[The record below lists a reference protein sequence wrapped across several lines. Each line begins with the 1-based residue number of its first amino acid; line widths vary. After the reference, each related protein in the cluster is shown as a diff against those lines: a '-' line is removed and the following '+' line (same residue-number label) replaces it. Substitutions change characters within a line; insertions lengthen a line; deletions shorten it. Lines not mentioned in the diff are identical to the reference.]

1 MDLGS
6 RLTYHLRMAWTASR
20 RTVALI
26 AAIGVLL
33 PSLAILQY
41 QWLGELSGLEQMRA
55 RQNLEAATVRLST
68 EFDARLAQLY
78 SSIATIDLNRPEG
91 PESAVRGALRDLTP
105 TGFVKELRLVERKD
119 IGTTAPAWFAS
130 ATSRTLVDEVPA
142 IVAPVGATRDRWIVA
157 MLDMDHI
164 ANDLIP
170 VMLAGC
176 FEGGIPSALDVMI
189 IRDDLPDM
197 VVYRSRPDLAR
208 ADFDATVP
216 GIPLFAIHG
225 RDLDAATAERL
236 MPDAAAHRWRVLLQ
250 HQSGSLEAT
259 LGAIRFRN
267 LAIGIGVLV
276 LLALSVGLLVASMH
290 SMQRAAREQLE
301 LVARMSHELRT
312 PLATITCAG
321 ENLAD
326 DVVGTPA
333 EARHYGELIKV
344 EGRRLA
350 KTIGDILLCCR
361 LQARPDTV
369 LNRRPTDVADVIASA
384 VEESRAAAPAGQ
396 RIDTVIEPGL
406 PIVLADRDALKMAV
420 KNLVLNAVKYGH
432 GGPVRVS
439 ASGGSDV
446 AIAVED
452 DGPGIPEEERRR
464 IFEPFFRGRHAQ
476 EHEIEGSGIGLNI
489 VKQVVKSHGGR
500 VRVANGERRGARFIL
515 QLPAMKAAQRVA
527 AEPVRYE
534 RWLPARAATAPE
546 RRILL
551 VDDEPGLRRTL
562 SDRLRKEGYAV
573 ETAVNGAIALDLARK
588 DHYDLIILDLNLPA
602 KDGLQVCHEL
612 RREGQNV
619 AVLMLTARDSIADK
633 ITGLKSGADDYMT
646 KPFESAELLARIEA
660 LLRRTRGDAGA
671 DELAFGD
678 IVVRPRAGQVLRG
691 GRAVRLSA
699 QEFKLLVHLVRHPGV
714 VLSRDELL
722 DAVWG
727 YQATPE
733 TRTVDVHVSW
743 LRQKLEPDPHNPRY
757 IVTVYGLG
765 YRFEH

>member
-1 MDLGS
+1 VDLGN

-68 EFDARLAQLY
+68 EFDARLAHLF
-78 SSIATIDLNRPEG
+78 SSVATIDLTRPEG
-91 PESAVRGALRDLTP
+91 AAAAVRGALGELTP
-105 TGFVKELRLVERKD
+105 PGFVKELRLIERKD
-119 IGTTAPAWFAS
+119 LATTAPGWFAS
-130 ATSRTLVDEVPA
+130 ATARTLIDEVPA
-142 IVAPVGATRDRWIVA
+142 IVVPVGETRDRWILA

-164 ANDLIP
+164 ANTLIP
-170 VMLAGC
+170 EMLAGC

-208 ADFDATVP
+208 ADFDATMA

-225 RDLDAATAERL
+225 RDLDAATAGRL

-369 LNRRPTDVADVIASA
+369 LNRLPTDVADVIASA

-396 RIDTVIEPGL
+396 QIETSIEPGL
-406 PIVLADRDALKMAV
+406 PIVLADRDALKMAI

-432 GGPVRVS
+432 GGPVLVS

-464 IFEPFFRGRHAQ
+464 IFEPFFRGRRAR
-476 EHEIEGSGIGLNI
+476 EREIEGSGIGLNI

-500 VRVANGERRGARFIL
+500 VRVTSAEGKGARFVL
-515 QLPAMKAAQRVA
+515 QLPAMKSSRRVA
-527 AEPVRYE
+527 AEP
-534 RWLPARAATAPE
+534 
-546 RRILL
+546 
-551 VDDEPGLRRTL
+551 
-562 SDRLRKEGYAV
+562 
-573 ETAVNGAIALDLARK
+573 AL
-588 DHYDLIILDLNLPA
+588 
-602 KDGLQVCHEL
+602 
-612 RREGQNV
+612 
-619 AVLMLTARDSIADK
+619 
-633 ITGLKSGADDYMT
+633 
-646 KPFESAELLARIEA
+646 
-660 LLRRTRGDAGA
+660 
-671 DELAFGD
+671 
-678 IVVRPRAGQVLRG
+678 
-691 GRAVRLSA
+691 
-699 QEFKLLVHLVRHPGV
+699 
-714 VLSRDELL
+714 
-722 DAVWG
+722 
-727 YQATPE
+727 
-733 TRTVDVHVSW
+733 
-743 LRQKLEPDPHNPRY
+743 
-757 IVTVYGLG
+757 
-765 YRFEH
+765 

>member
-1 MDLGS
+1 
-6 RLTYHLRMAWTASR
+6 
-20 RTVALI
+20 
-26 AAIGVLL
+26 
-33 PSLAILQY
+33 
-41 QWLGELSGLEQMRA
+41 
-55 RQNLEAATVRLST
+55 
-68 EFDARLAQLY
+68 
-78 SSIATIDLNRPEG
+78 
-91 PESAVRGALRDLTP
+91 
-105 TGFVKELRLVERKD
+105 
-119 IGTTAPAWFAS
+119 
-130 ATSRTLVDEVPA
+130 
-142 IVAPVGATRDRWIVA
+142 
-157 MLDMDHI
+157 
-164 ANDLIP
+164 
-170 VMLAGC
+170 MLAGC

-189 IRDDLPDM
+189 IRDDVPDM

-225 RDLDAATAERL
+225 RDLDAATAQRL

-396 RIDTVIEPGL
+396 QIDTVIEPGL

-464 IFEPFFRGRHAQ
+464 IFEPFFRGRHAR
-476 EHEIEGSGIGLNI
+476 EREIEGSGIGLNI

-500 VRVANGERRGARFIL
+500 VRVASGEQGGAL
-515 QLPAMKAAQRVA
+515 HPAVAGDESGPAVA
-527 AEPVRYE
+527 AEP
-534 RWLPARAATAPE
+534 
-546 RRILL
+546 
-551 VDDEPGLRRTL
+551 
-562 SDRLRKEGYAV
+562 
-573 ETAVNGAIALDLARK
+573 AI
-588 DHYDLIILDLNLPA
+588 
-602 KDGLQVCHEL
+602 
-612 RREGQNV
+612 
-619 AVLMLTARDSIADK
+619 
-633 ITGLKSGADDYMT
+633 
-646 KPFESAELLARIEA
+646 
-660 LLRRTRGDAGA
+660 
-671 DELAFGD
+671 
-678 IVVRPRAGQVLRG
+678 
-691 GRAVRLSA
+691 
-699 QEFKLLVHLVRHPGV
+699 
-714 VLSRDELL
+714 
-722 DAVWG
+722 
-727 YQATPE
+727 
-733 TRTVDVHVSW
+733 
-743 LRQKLEPDPHNPRY
+743 
-757 IVTVYGLG
+757 
-765 YRFEH
+765 

>member
-1 MDLGS
+1 
-6 RLTYHLRMAWTASR
+6 
-20 RTVALI
+20 
-26 AAIGVLL
+26 
-33 PSLAILQY
+33 
-41 QWLGELSGLEQMRA
+41 
-55 RQNLEAATVRLST
+55 
-68 EFDARLAQLY
+68 
-78 SSIATIDLNRPEG
+78 
-91 PESAVRGALRDLTP
+91 
-105 TGFVKELRLVERKD
+105 
-119 IGTTAPAWFAS
+119 
-130 ATSRTLVDEVPA
+130 
-142 IVAPVGATRDRWIVA
+142 

-189 IRDDLPDM
+189 IRDDLPDYA
-197 VVYRSRPDLAR
+197 VYRSRQDLTR
-208 ADFDATVP
+208 ADIRRHAA

-225 RDLDAATAERL
+225 RDLDAATAKKL

-259 LGAIRFRN
+259 LGAIRIRN

-276 LLALSVGLLVASMH
+276 LLAISVGLLVASTH

-384 VEESRAAAPAGQ
+384 IEESRAAAPAGQ
-396 RIDTVIEPGL
+396 RIDSVIEPGL

-452 DGPGIPEEERRR
+452 EGPGIPEEERRR
-464 IFEPFFRGRHAQ
+464 IFEPFFRGRHAR

-500 VRVANGERRGARFIL
+500 VRVASGE
-515 QLPAMKAAQRVA
+515 
-527 AEPVRYE
+527 
-534 RWLPARAATAPE
+534 
-546 RRILL
+546 
-551 VDDEPGLRRTL
+551 
-562 SDRLRKEGYAV
+562 
-573 ETAVNGAIALDLARK
+573 
-588 DHYDLIILDLNLPA
+588 H
-602 KDGLQVCHEL
+602 
-612 RREGQNV
+612 
-619 AVLMLTARDSIADK
+619 
-633 ITGLKSGADDYMT
+633 
-646 KPFESAELLARIEA
+646 
-660 LLRRTRGDAGA
+660 
-671 DELAFGD
+671 
-678 IVVRPRAGQVLRG
+678 
-691 GRAVRLSA
+691 GRAVRPAVAGDEGGASA
-699 QEFKLLVHLVRHPGV
+699 WRR
-714 VLSRDELL
+714 SRARMTEPCLQ
-722 DAVWG
+722 DAARAPPRLRSAGSCWWTTSRG
-727 YQATPE
+727 CGGRSRIGCARKAMRSRPRPTAPSRSIWRARATS
-733 TRTVDVHVSW
+733 T
-743 LRQKLEPDPHNPRY
+743 
-757 IVTVYGLG
+757 
-765 YRFEH
+765 

>member
-1 MDLGS
+1 
-6 RLTYHLRMAWTASR
+6 MAWTASR

-41 QWLGELSGLEQMRA
+41 RWLGELSGLEQMRA

-78 SSIATIDLNRPEG
+78 SRLSGIDADHPGGPTVAVRDGLRELSPSGFIKSVIVIRRARGGAFGAREITLDGREIGNRVPEWLNAAALNR
-91 PESAVRGALRDLTP
+91 
-105 TGFVKELRLVERKD
+105 
-119 IGTTAPAWFAS
+119 
-130 ATSRTLVDEVPA
+130 TLLDEVPA
-142 IVAPVGATRDRWIVA
+142 IVVPAGNDRWIAA

-189 IRDDLPDM
+189 IRDDLPDSA
-197 VVYRSRPDLAR
+197 VYRSRPDLTRSEFGA
-208 ADFDATVP
+208 AA
-216 GIPLFAIHG
+216 GIPLYAIHG
-225 RDLDAATAERL
+225 RDLDAATAKKL

-267 LAIGIGVLV
+267 LAIGLGVLV
-276 LLALSVGLLVASMH
+276 LLAISVGLLVASMH

-333 EARHYGELIKV
+333 EARHYGELIKL

-384 VEESRAAAPAGQ
+384 IEESRAAAPSGQ
-396 RIDTVIEPGL
+396 QIDSVIEPGL

-500 VRVANGERRGARFIL
+500 VRVVSGRGKGARFVL
-515 QLPAMKAAQRVA
+515 QLPAMKTTQRVA
-527 AEPVRYE
+527 EEP
-534 RWLPARAATAPE
+534 
-546 RRILL
+546 
-551 VDDEPGLRRTL
+551 
-562 SDRLRKEGYAV
+562 AV
-573 ETAVNGAIALDLARK
+573 
-588 DHYDLIILDLNLPA
+588 
-602 KDGLQVCHEL
+602 
-612 RREGQNV
+612 
-619 AVLMLTARDSIADK
+619 
-633 ITGLKSGADDYMT
+633 
-646 KPFESAELLARIEA
+646 
-660 LLRRTRGDAGA
+660 
-671 DELAFGD
+671 
-678 IVVRPRAGQVLRG
+678 
-691 GRAVRLSA
+691 
-699 QEFKLLVHLVRHPGV
+699 
-714 VLSRDELL
+714 
-722 DAVWG
+722 
-727 YQATPE
+727 
-733 TRTVDVHVSW
+733 
-743 LRQKLEPDPHNPRY
+743 
-757 IVTVYGLG
+757 
-765 YRFEH
+765 